1 MTRET
6 RRVWVDTT
14 EVIETIHHGA
24 RWCTRLQDACSL
36 ASIPYHRLSGDQSSA
51 LKRGHHR
58 QMQMSKY
65 RRTTTLVT
73 TPPPEHCLS
82 DTSEGFHHH
91 HQQTQ
96 MNNEVIAKRN
106 DTIPWTPV
114 RTRPCFPV
122 PTRGP
127 DRKID
132 RLPAASQISID
143 LSIVQLQ
150 RHVYDRRF
158 YACHGMPCM

>member
-1 MTRET
+1 M
-6 RRVWVDTT
+6 
-14 EVIETIHHGA
+14 IETIHHGA

-106 DTIPWTPV
+106 DTIPRIPV
-114 RTRPCFPV
+114 CTRPMFFCSH
-122 PTRGP
+122 TGLGSENRSASRSKP
-127 DRKID
+127 DLD
-132 RLPAASQISID
+132 RSEYCAASTTCIRPS
-143 LSIVQLQ
+143 LLCMPWHAM
-150 RHVYDRRF
+150 HVTTF
-158 YACHGMPCM
+158 